1 MNTPVSDLL
10 RSKGSTVETVAP
22 TATFLD
28 AIRQM
33 RTCRIGCLV
42 VVSRTKRVAGLV
54 SERDCMWRTIAEGLS
69 PRKTLVKEM
78 MTPLRKLTTVTPSH
92 TVTDCMNLMTTGR
105 YRHIPVMNGPT
116 LAGLIS
122 IGDVVKFLLGDQ
134 QATIQSLEKY
144 IEGSL

>member
-10 RSKGSTVETVAP
+10 RSKGSTVETIAP
-22 TATFLD
+22 SATVLD
-28 AIRQM
+28 AIQQM
-33 RTCRIGCLV
+33 RACRIGCLV
-42 VVSRTKRVAGLV
+42 VVSRTRRVAGLV

-78 MTPLRKLTTVTPSH
+78 MTPIRKLTTVAPTH

-105 YRHIPVMNGPT
+105 HRHIPVMNGTT